1 MSTHDER
8 SPLGGPQH
16 VLPASQYL
24 QHRLNERRA
33 RNTRPKRARHTDF
46 GPQKGRDDDIFLNEA
61 EASRR
66 DRMFDSSPVVA
77 SSRASDAGSASRRR
91 TLGLRDM
98 DEQMDLL
105 SKQNFDLKLELDH
118 RRQQTLRM
126 QQQIESMM
134 EQVERAQAVEDEH
147 KELLRI
153 NSQLVEELEKRDRA
167 VEEAMDI
174 ICDLED
180 RVAEYEERN
189 SQTRPSTANADSG
202 YAGTETHD
210 HEPPSSPPELHTHPK
225 TPHVRPAAQAS
236 AASHKLQGLL
246 NGQTPAKPRREPSVL
261 SQQKPSTHALR
272 SVYMEHTQQLHPVK
286 SFQSLLSKQE
296 NRTDDGDDILNSPRL
311 SVLSESSFPS
321 IYSPQK
327 ASPDRYPW
335 EQSTDELVPNSAIGS
350 RDHRRQHSIK
360 RVSQWITEHGTADAT
375 PSKSNNLSTPLAAGV
390 DDGTHPPR
398 SAPQPDA
405 HYQSLNDAL
414 VTAAAKSPNLLQEPS
429 FVKES
434 TARARKQRPS
444 QQHRPTSFA
453 GPIFGE
459 SMLPPTPDSASTRML
474 RASRSSNIADDRS
487 LLDTTPAP
495 IKQEALMRPQESGVR
510 TAPRQ
515 MRSSVEMRYAFN
527 SNLSYRNGNLDGQHR
542 EDSSD
547 DDYDADALSDIV
559 RDISL
564 DYDGYPDGKSIV
576 NGTPSRFLK
585 HARPPV
591 GDMPWSGNDTSPTV
605 IAHSPPRRRR
615 SSDQFV
621 ASPTKPRL
629 SRVETSPTIF
639 GSLGRIVS
647 GGKKTS
653 AARTSDES
661 VTSPHSVHSGSSS
674 NRTVLATEPQ
684 QEMTE
689 VPREGARL
697 TAGLTSP
704 SRSRTSPSPGRSLS
718 QRTAG
723 LFRRL
728 SNSQGEK
735 PPLPTLT
742 SAPSSTFANTTPAE
756 LRRPKTSH
764 SADRP
769 STKGS
774 GGMALAR
781 PPSARETQRPSMQIR
796 TKTEPAA
803 ARSHSS
809 AATDRIDREKK
820 SIFTRSN
827 SVKKSVDGNGDGQST
842 KSSTKRRGSIRD
854 AVSTARRPWR

>member
-8 SPLGGPQH
+8 SPLGGPPN
-16 VLPASQYL
+16 VFPASQYL
-24 QHRLNERRA
+24 QERLNERRS

-77 SSRASDAGSASRRR
+77 SSRASDAGSANRRR

-98 DEQMDLL
+98 DDQMDQL
-105 SKQNFDLKLELDH
+105 SKQNFDLKMELDH

-126 QQQIESMM
+126 QQQIEAMI
-134 EQVERAQAVEDEH
+134 EQVERAQVVEDEH

-153 NSQLVEELEKRDRA
+153 NSQLVDELEKRDRA

-180 RVAEYEERN
+180 RVAEYDDRN
-189 SQTRPSTANADSG
+189 SHTRPSTANADSG
-202 YAGTETHD
+202 YAGTETQE
-210 HEPPSSPPELHTHPK
+210 HEPPSSPPQLNVQPK
-225 TPHVRPAAQAS
+225 TPHSRPAMPAP

-246 NGQTPAKPRREPSVL
+246 NGQTPAKPRREPSIL

-272 SVYMEHTQQLHPVK
+272 SVYMESAQKLHPVK

-296 NRTDDGDDILNSPRL
+296 NRTDEGDDILNSPRL

-321 IYSPQK
+321 IYSPNK

-335 EQSTDELVPNSAIGS
+335 EDTADEAGPNSALGS
-350 RDHRRQHSIK
+350 RDHRRHHSIK
-360 RVSQWITEHGTADAT
+360 RVSQWITESGTTEAT
-375 PSKSNNLSTPLAAGV
+375 PSKSNNLSTPLADGV
-390 DDGTHPPR
+390 DERTQQPR
-398 SAPQPDA
+398 SAPQDA

-414 VTAAAKSPNLLQEPS
+414 VSAAAKSPELLQDPS
-429 FVKES
+429 TGKQS
-434 TARARKQRPS
+434 AARVRKQRPA
-444 QQHRPTSFA
+444 QPHRPTSFA

-459 SMLPPTPDSASTRML
+459 PMLPPTPDSASTRML

-495 IKQEALMRPQESGVR
+495 IRHEALVRAPESGVR

-515 MRSSVEMRYAFN
+515 MRSSVEMRHAFA
-527 SNLSYRNGNLDGQHR
+527 SNLNYRNGNLDGQHQ
-542 EDSSD
+542 DDDSD
-547 DDYDADALSDIV
+547 DDYDDADAQSEIV

-576 NGTPSRFLK
+576 MGTPSRFLK

-591 GDMPWSGNDTSPTV
+591 GEMPFGVNGTSPT
-605 IAHSPPRRRR
+605 ITARSPLHRRR
-615 SSDQFV
+615 SSDQILS
-621 ASPTKPRL
+621 SPTKPPL
-629 SRVETSPTIF
+629 PRVETSPTIF

-647 GGKKTS
+647 GGKKAP

-661 VTSPHSVHSGSSS
+661 VTSPHSVHSGTSS
-674 NRTVLATEPQ
+674 NRTVVANEPLP
-684 QEMTE
+684 EMTE

-697 TAGLTSP
+697 TTGLTSP
-704 SRSRTSPSPGRSLS
+704 TRSRASPSPGRSLS

-728 SNSQGEK
+728 SNSHGEK

-742 SAPSSTFANTTPAE
+742 SAPSSTFANNPPAE
-756 LRRPKTSH
+756 LKRPKTSH

-769 STKGS
+769 LKSSAGTTI
-774 GGMALAR
+774 AR
-781 PPSARETQRPSMQIR
+781 PPSSRETRRPSLQMR
-796 TKTEPAA
+796 TKTEPAT

-809 AATDRIDREKK
+809 TATDRNEKEK
-820 SIFTRSN
+820 RSIFTRSN
-827 SVKKSVDGNGDGQST
+827 SVKKSVDATGDTQST
-842 KSSTKRRGSIRD
+842 RSLTKRRGSLRD

>member
-8 SPLGGPQH
+8 SPLGGPQN

-24 QHRLNERRA
+24 QARLNERRA

-46 GPQKGRDDDIFLNEA
+46 GPQKRRDDDIFLNEA
-61 EASRR
+61 EASRK

-98 DEQMDLL
+98 DDQMDQL
-105 SKQNFDLKLELDH
+105 SKQNFDLKMELDH

-126 QQQIESMM
+126 QQQIESMV
-134 EQVERAQAVEDEH
+134 EQVERAQMVEHEH

-180 RVAEYEERN
+180 RVAEYDERT

-202 YAGTETHD
+202 YAGTETQE
-210 HEPPSSPPELHTHPK
+210 HEPPSSPPELNAHPK
-225 TPHVRPAAQAS
+225 TPHIRPAVQAS

-246 NGQTPAKPRREPSVL
+246 NGQTPAKPRREPSIL
-261 SQQKPSTHALR
+261 SQQKPSTNALR
-272 SVYMEHTQQLHPVK
+272 SVYMESAQKLHPVK

-296 NRTDDGDDILNSPRL
+296 ARTDDGDDILNSPRL

-321 IYSPQK
+321 IYSPKQ

-335 EQSTDELVPNSAIGS
+335 EDTADDAAPDSAVDS
-350 RDHRRQHSIK
+350 RDRRRHHSIK
-360 RVSQWITEHGTADAT
+360 RVSQWISEHGTTEAT
-375 PSKSNNLSTPLAAGV
+375 PSKSNNLSTPLADGV
-390 DDGTHPPR
+390 DDR
-398 SAPQPDA
+398 AQPSRTAVQDD
-405 HYQSLNDAL
+405 HSQSLNDAL
-414 VTAAAKSPNLLQEPS
+414 VSAAAKSPNLLQDPGTS
-429 FVKES
+429 KQS
-434 TARARKQRPS
+434 ATRARKQRPV

-459 SMLPPTPDSASTRML
+459 PMLPPTPDSASTRML

-495 IKQEALMRPQESGVR
+495 IKQEALVRGPESGLR

-515 MRSSVEMRYAFN
+515 MRSSVELRHAFA
-527 SNLSYRNGNLDGQHR
+527 SNLHYRNGNLDGQLHDDD
-542 EDSSD
+542 DSD
-547 DDYDADALSDIV
+547 EDYDADAQSEII

-576 NGTPSRFLK
+576 MGTPSRFLK

-591 GDMPWSGNDTSPTV
+591 GEMPFGGNDTSPTV
-605 IAHSPPRRRR
+605 TAHSPPQRRR
-615 SSDQFV
+615 SSDQIIS
-621 ASPTKPRL
+621 SPTKPRL
-629 SRVETSPTIF
+629 GRVETSPTIF
-639 GSLGRIVS
+639 SSLGRIVS
-647 GGKKTS
+647 GGKKAP
-653 AARTSDES
+653 AARASDES

-674 NRTVLATEPQ
+674 NRTVVANEPI
-684 QEMTE
+684 QEMAE

-697 TAGLTSP
+697 TSGLASP
-704 SRSRTSPSPGRSLS
+704 TRSRASPSPGRSLS

-742 SAPSSTFANTTPAE
+742 SAPSSTFANNPPAE

-769 STKGS
+769 LKSSAGTTV
-774 GGMALAR
+774 AR
-781 PPSARETQRPSMQIR
+781 PPSAREARRPSLQTR
-796 TKTEPAA
+796 TKTEPAT
-803 ARSHSS
+803 ARSRSP
-809 AATDRIDREKK
+809 AATDRTDKEKR

-827 SVKKSVDGNGDGQST
+827 SVKKSAEANSDTQSARGL
-842 KSSTKRRGSIRD
+842 TKRRGSLRE